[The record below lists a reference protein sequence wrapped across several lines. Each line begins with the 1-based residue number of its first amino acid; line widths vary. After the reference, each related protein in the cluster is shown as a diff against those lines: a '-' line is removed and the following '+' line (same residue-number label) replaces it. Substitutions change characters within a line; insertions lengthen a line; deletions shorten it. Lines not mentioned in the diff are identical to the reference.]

1 MEKKVFDQILEQL
14 NNGENPTPPAESNPP
29 AEKKR
34 AFILSDFAMAPKK
47 RKKDSVDKNRVN
59 MRGFGTHSTDK
70 SIKDTFS
77 VEKSN

>member
-29 AEKKR
+29 AE
-34 AFILSDFAMAPKK
+34 
-47 RKKDSVDKNRVN
+47 KKDSVDKNRVN